1 MGDIKPKRESKC
13 YLAFSDPLPRTHM
26 PLHYL
31 YSLQN
36 QLDTKRLVL
45 VILLLLGGV
54 RVPRKPLLVEGY
66 DHLWTLHVCLLSRYQ
81 VCFIR
86 VFPTRTGRVERTT
99 SWMST

>member
-1 MGDIKPKRESKC
+1 
-13 YLAFSDPLPRTHM
+13 M

-66 DHLWTLHVCLLSRYQ
+66 DHLWTFNVGLLGRHQ
-81 VCFIR
+81 VRLIT
-86 VFPTRTGRVERTT
+86 VLPVETEFKGEAI
-99 SWMST
+99 